1 MEDELEQSEL
11 KEERAVFRAIR
22 FFKRIEGRVRELK
35 GESQLS
41 SVKEVQ
47 FLKGRIREL

>member
-1 MEDELEQSEL
+1 
-11 KEERAVFRAIR
+11 VFRAIR
-22 FFKRIEGRVRELK
+22 FFKAIEARIRDLK

-47 FLKGRIREL
+47 FLKGRIR